1 MKLILVHYLFLFFVF
16 CQQEDRFRKYW
27 DFNKNIEIEFQPRR
41 INDTNYDTLVVDPK
55 TNTVIGEK
63 PWFIF
68 FYYNKCGICQ
78 NFKVDFD
85 QIAYDLKDIAN
96 FAYIEVMSNEL
107 LKETYQIKHSPF
119 FVLLKGNKYYFYENA
134 RKTQAIQEYI
144 QKDHLQSKKT
154 GDIPSKVTTFDIFMI
169 YCERYLE

>member
-1 MKLILVHYLFLFFVF
+1 M
-16 CQQEDRFRKYW
+16 
-27 DFNKNIEIEFQPRR
+27 EIEFQPRR
-41 INDTNYDTLVVDPK
+41 INDTNYNTLVVDPK

-85 QIAYDLKDIAN
+85 QIAYDLRDIAN

-119 FVLLKGNKYYFYENA
+119 FVFLKGNKYYFYENA

-144 QKDHLQSKKT
+144 
-154 GDIPSKVTTFDIFMI
+154 
-169 YCERYLE
+169 